1 MSQHILDHRALVS
14 SPELLRT
21 GFHAESSSQDGAV
34 VIRLRGELDVATSVE
49 LRRVLAQ
56 ALEEKPRDLVFDL
69 ADLSFVDSTG
79 IGVLVGACRRAE
91 EANCSFVL
99 RSPARSVLKA
109 LRLTGIDRLVPIDQP
124 ESN

>member
-1 MSQHILDHRALVS
+1 MSQHTLDHNGLVS

-21 GFHAESSSQDGAV
+21 GFHAEPSSQDGAV

-56 ALEEKPRDLVFDL
+56 ALEGRPRALVFDL

-91 EANCSFVL
+91 EVDCSFVL
-99 RSPARSVLKA
+99 RSPTRSVSKA
-109 LRLTGIDRLVPIDQP
+109 LRLTGIDRLIPIDQP
-124 ESN
+124 GCG